1 MGTKMT
7 LCASHAPG
15 MDRDVDGELGKR
27 FREGVAKARAA
38 VAEFDPE
45 LVVLFGGDH
54 RRAFAEVAPTFAVAQ
69 SASLLPEGTIPAE
82 DLNVPGDLA
91 RDLAYA
97 LVAADFDI
105 AVCRGVALDHAF
117 GQPLHHYL
125 PHVTGAQ
132 IIPVPVNCASP
143 PLATAARTI
152 AFGRA
157 VGEFF
162 ESIDKRILF
171 IGTGGLS
178 HSPPSLE
185 DDRHDKTEAERR
197 AQIQAGFEAA
207 SKKIKP
213 DWDNAFLDAL
223 GRWDEPELIRM
234 ADRATED
241 AGVGANEVRTWLA
254 AGAAGGGRPVLPLAY
269 EPVEPW
275 ITGMG
280 VAVSAVA

>member
-1 MGTKMT
+1 
-7 LCASHAPG
+7 
-15 MDRDVDGELGKR
+15 MDRDANGELGTR
-27 FREGVAKARAA
+27 FREGVAKARKA
-38 VAEFDPE
+38 VATFDPE

-54 RRAFAEVAPTFAVAQ
+54 RRAFAQVAPTFAVAQ
-69 SASLLPEGTIPAE
+69 TASLLPEGTIPAE
-82 DLNVPGDLA
+82 DLNVPSELA
-91 RDLAYA
+91 RELAHA
-97 LVAADFDI
+97 LVAAEFDI

-125 PHVTGAQ
+125 PQDTGAQ
-132 IIPVPVNCASP
+132 IIPIPVNCASP
-143 PLATAARTI
+143 PLATATRTI

-162 ESIDKRILF
+162 ANVDKRILF

-185 DDRHDKTEAERR
+185 DDRHDKTEEERR

-213 DWDNAFLDAL
+213 DWDTRFLDAL
-223 GRWDEPELIRM
+223 SRWDEAELVRM
-234 ADRATED
+234 TDRATED

-254 AGAAGGGRPVLPLAY
+254 AGAAGGGVPVAPLAY
-269 EPVEPW
+269 EPVETW

-280 VAVSAVA
+280 VAVSTAA